1 MTNKYYSIE
10 KLWHMIP
17 KGLSSTERQQWL
29 NDLATMTKSTRL
41 KGHYDAET
49 GYGKSGNT
57 CAFRYIHYD
66 ILLFT
71 DELHSFV
78 KQRSKELGKKV
89 PVRYF
94 TKNQKEEILP

>member
-1 MTNKYYSIE
+1 MTNKYYSTE
-10 KLWHMIP
+10 KLWHLIP

-41 KGHYDAET
+41 KGHYDAEVWRKPGCG
-49 GYGKSGNT
+49 GYRLVT
-57 CAFRYIHYD
+57 YD

-78 KQRSKELGKKV
+78 KQKSKELGKKV